1 LEHCATFRILP
12 KRTIR
17 IPDEVGRPRTWGLRL
32 RHCNRMTVRRG
43 HIGENPKI
51 IRISS
56 KRELTALCSCRIS
69 KFQVIYIF
77 IRINCSYKNKK
88 LKNKGKETHNVS
100 KNQGCRGD
108 GISIPI
114 PIPYPQ
120 KILLPQNPT
129 YPYPHPVFSLQ
140 EAYFN
145 LQFVT
150 LTVVMM
156 CVLCES
162 VCD

>member
-56 KRELTALCSCRIS
+56 KRELTALCCCRIS

-88 LKNKGKETHNVS
+88 LKNKGKRDSQRVKEPGLPWRRNFYPHTH
-100 KNQGCRGD
+100 
-108 GISIPI
+108 PI
-114 PIPYPQ
+114 PTENPVTPKSYIPVPAPC
-120 KILLPQNPT
+120 LFTTRGL
-129 YPYPHPVFSLQ
+129 F
-140 EAYFN
+140 
-145 LQFVT
+145 
-150 LTVVMM
+150 
-156 CVLCES
+156 
-162 VCD
+162 

>member
-88 LKNKGKETHNVS
+88 IKKKQRKKRLTTCQRTRAAVETEFLS
-100 KNQGCRGD
+100 
-108 GISIPI
+108 
-114 PIPYPQ
+114 PYPSHTHRKSCYP
-120 KILLPQNPT
+120 KILHTRTRTLSFHYKRPILIC
-129 YPYPHPVFSLQ
+129 SL
-140 EAYFN
+140 
-145 LQFVT
+145 
-150 LTVVMM
+150 
-156 CVLCES
+156 S
-162 VCD
+162 H